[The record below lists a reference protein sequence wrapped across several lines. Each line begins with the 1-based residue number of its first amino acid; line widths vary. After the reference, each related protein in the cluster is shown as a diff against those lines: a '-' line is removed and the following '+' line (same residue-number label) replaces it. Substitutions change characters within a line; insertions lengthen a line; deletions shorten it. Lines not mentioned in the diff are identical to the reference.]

1 MVAWLLGVAM
11 LALNLGPVTDPGVSL
26 QWVPPP
32 TAGVRLPAMAETA
45 TDRVLVRKP
54 WCDFGRHAQRFSKGF
69 TGVDL
74 VFRKPSVP
82 ARNALNAIRDS
93 IMNPQ
98 SWSSPGLAE
107 KEFARL
113 AATSDGPALIRLT
126 LVDTDARIQLLGL
139 TASLPV
145 VAKHPRLAAFATA
158 YLGAPDAKLAQ
169 AAVEMHFATGCDTA
183 ALYALDGFRHGD
195 ERVQLTTLRLIY
207 EASRNH
213 ENLRLIDRI
222 GEFISQGK
230 GSPRARVVA
239 LRVIG
244 QLGTESVSNY
254 VEKLLTDKQDAVAA
268 EGWSRWPFCSR
279 ARSKNVCRSGS
290 ATSPRSSAQRQ
301 SALLPKCTRIGA
313 TWQRSICVRCRT
325 TRRPCPTSL
334 AFAWRPISRSGR
346 SPARRCATS
355 SCDFRAR
362 VAKKPTATSQLRNA
376 AAR

>member
-93 IMNPQ
+93 ILNPQ

-169 AAVEMHFATGCDTA
+169 AAVEMHFASGCDTA

-268 EGWSRWPFCSR
+268 EALVTLAILQPGKVEKRLQKWLSDKSALKRAAAIRAFAQVHANRRDLAEKYLRPLQNDTTPVPDFFGIR
-279 ARSKNVCRSGS
+279 MAPDQQIGEIARS
-290 ATSPRSSAQRQ
+290 
-301 SALLPKCTRIGA
+301 ALRYIEL
-313 TWQRSICVRCRT
+313 
-325 TRRPCPTSL
+325 
-334 AFAWRPISRSGR
+334 
-346 SPARRCATS
+346 
-355 SCDFRAR
+355 
-362 VAKKPTATSQLRNA
+362 
-376 AAR
+376 